1 MGQALDVLVID
12 DSVDDTDLLVRE
24 IRLGGFEP
32 RYARVDTPEGLTE
45 ALAKKEWNVI
55 IGDYTMPRFSGN
67 DALAMVRGRGLDT
80 PFIFVSGTI
89 GEDQAVA
96 AMKAGAQDYI
106 IKGQLKRL
114 VPAISRELQDAEV
127 RRERTGAN
135 AKLQQLSR
143 AVEQSANLVL
153 VSNVDGIVEY
163 VNPKYLEVMGYDAD
177 DVIGRDFSFWMKE
190 MESDDKEGGRKI
202 LTTIR
207 DGHDWRGELE
217 KRRKDGK
224 TIYVA
229 ATVSP
234 IKDDAGR
241 ITHFISIQEDMT
253 HRREVEEQLRLAQR
267 MEAIGQLTGGMAHDF
282 NNLLSVIIGNLDL
295 LQEEVGNQPKAQR
308 LIDAALRASLRGGD
322 LTKHLL
328 AFARRQSLKA
338 STFVINDLVTG
349 MADMLKRT
357 LGEQIDI
364 RMALDPNVWPVLA
377 DPTQVESA
385 CLNLAINARDAM
397 PHGGQLTIETKNIY
411 LDDVYAGV
419 NAGVTPGEYVML
431 AVSDTGT
438 GISSEVL
445 ERVFEPFFTTKE
457 MGKGTGL
464 GLSMVYG
471 FARQSGGHV
480 KIYSEIGHGTV
491 VRLYL
496 PRSDDVKSVSDQ
508 KDVEN
513 VENATVTGTI
523 LVVEDNADVRAVVVA
538 QLRGLGY
545 SVIEAEDAAS
555 AINFMKAGQP
565 VDLLFTDVVMPG
577 GVTGLD
583 LGRQAQEIYPGLP
596 VLYTSGFA
604 EASLRNNAQFSAV
617 HDNLLTK
624 PYRLNELARKV
635 KEILLVARQTGE

>member
-1 MGQALDVLVID
+1 MAQGPTLDVLVID
-12 DSVDDTDLLVRE
+12 DSADDADLLIRE
-24 IRLGGFEP
+24 ISRGGFQLQHD
-32 RYARVDTPEGLTE
+32 RVDTPEALEE
-45 ALAKKEWNVI
+45 ALNKKRWHII
-55 IGDYTMPRFSGN
+55 IGDYTMPRFSGT

-127 RRERTGAN
+127 RRERARAN

-143 AVEQSANLVL
+143 AVEQSANLVI
-153 VSNVDGIVEY
+153 VSNVEGTVEY
-163 VNPKYLEVMGYDAD
+163 VNPRYLEVMGYGANE
-177 DVIGRDFSFWMKE
+177 VIGRDFSFWINESANDASGQKVLQAIQAGKE
-190 MESDDKEGGRKI
+190 WHGEFESQ
-202 LTTIR
+202 
-207 DGHDWRGELE
+207 
-217 KRRKDGK
+217 RKDGQ
-224 TIYVA
+224 TVHLTV
-229 ATVSP
+229 TVSP
-234 IKDDAGR
+234 IEDDNGR

-253 HRREVEEQLRLAQR
+253 RRHEVEEQLRKAQR

-295 LQEEVGNQPKAQR
+295 LQEEISGQPRAQR

-338 STFVINDLVTG
+338 STFTMNSMING
-349 MADMLKRT
+349 MADMLQRT
-357 LGEQIDI
+357 IGEQIQV
-364 RMALDPNVWPVLA
+364 RMALDETAWPVLA
-377 DPTQVESA
+377 DATQVESA
-385 CLNLAINARDAM
+385 CLNLTINARDAM
-397 PHGGQLTIETKNIY
+397 PNGGALTIETKNVV
-411 LDDVYAGV
+411 LDDIYAAA
-419 NAGVTPGEYVML
+419 NPMVTPGEYVML

-438 GISSEVL
+438 GIPPEVL

-480 KIYSEIGHGTV
+480 KIYSEVGHGTV

-496 PRSDDVKSVSDQ
+496 PRSFEGVTVSEQTKAADSAH
-508 KDVEN
+508 V
-513 VENATVTGTI
+513 AASGTI
-523 LVVEDNADVRAVVVA
+523 LVVEDNADVRTVVVA

-545 SVIEAEDAAS
+545 SVIEAEDAAA
-555 AINFMKAGQP
+555 AINFLKAKQP
-565 VDLLFTDVVMPG
+565 VDLMFTDVVMPG

-583 LGRQAQEIYPGLP
+583 LGKLAGEINPGLK

-604 EASLRNNAQFSAV
+604 EASLRNTAQFAAV
-617 HDNLLTK
+617 RDNLLTK
-624 PYRLNELARKV
+624 PYRLSELSKKV
-635 KEILLVARQTGE
+635 REILSVPKS

>member
-1 MGQALDVLVID
+1 MVQGQTIDVLVID
-12 DSVDDTDLLVRE
+12 DSVDDADLLIRE
-24 IRLGGFEP
+24 IKLGGFEP
-32 RYARVDTPEGLTE
+32 RHDRVDTREGLSA
-45 ALAKKEWNVI
+45 ALAKKQWNII

-67 DALAMVRGRGLDT
+67 EALAMVRGNGLDT

-114 VPAISRELQDAEV
+114 VPAISRELQDAAV
-127 RRERTGAN
+127 RRERTRAN

-163 VNPKYLEVMGYDAD
+163 VNPKYLEIMGYSAD
-177 DVIGRDFSFWMKE
+177 EVIGRDFSFWMRE
-190 MESDDKEGGRKI
+190 AEDNGESKLFK
-202 LTTIR
+202 TIR
-207 DGHDWRGELE
+207 AGHDWHGELE
-217 KRRKDGK
+217 NLRKDGK
-224 TIYVA
+224 PIHA
-229 ATVSP
+229 LATVSP

-253 HRREVEEQLRLAQR
+253 RRHEVEEQLRRAQR

-282 NNLLSVIIGNLDL
+282 NNLLSIIIGNLDL
-295 LQEEVGNQPKAQR
+295 LQEEVGNQPKAKR

-338 STFVINDLVTG
+338 STFTVNGLVKG
-349 MADMLKRT
+349 MADMLQRT

-364 RMALDPNVWPVLA
+364 RMALDDGIWPVLA
-377 DPTQVESA
+377 DATQVESA

-397 PHGGQLTIETKNIY
+397 PSGGQLTIETKNVH
-411 LDDVYAGV
+411 LDDVYANA
-419 NAGVTPGEYVML
+419 NAGVTAGEYVML

-438 GISSEVL
+438 GISSDVL

-480 KIYSEIGHGTV
+480 KIYSEVGHGTV

-496 PRSDDVKSVSDQ
+496 PRSNTGVTVNTPVKA
-508 KDVEN
+508 VEPDN
-513 VENATVTGTI
+513 IAVTGTI
-523 LVVEDNADVRAVVVA
+523 LVVEDNAEVRTVVVT

-555 AINFMKAGQP
+555 AINFLKAGQP
-565 VDLLFTDVVMPG
+565 IDLMFTDVVMPG

-583 LGRQAQEIYPGLP
+583 LGRQANEIRSGLP

-604 EASLRNNAQFSAV
+604 EASLRNNAQFTAAR
-617 HDNLLTK
+617 DNLLTK
-624 PYRLNELARKV
+624 PYRLSELAKKVREMILAGRKSV
-635 KEILLVARQTGE
+635 RR